1 MAMLNQQNHA
11 TEMHTFELAEEPKVA
26 NKEPLSVGNHADG
39 YDSDGS
45 LPSARQSLARGCRH
59 QGWEATEETSLLNSH
74 QNSNKLEQSLDVVDD
89 DDDDIV
95 ELTRSNRVRHVFKNY
110 TRKYGTRI
118 KIIILFAIMLASVVR
133 HLIAV

>member
-1 MAMLNQQNHA
+1 MD
-11 TEMHTFELAEEPKVA
+11 TFELAEEFKVA
-26 NKEPLSVGNHADG
+26 NKEPVSVGNHADG

-45 LPSARQSLARGCRH
+45 LPSVRQFLARSCRH
-59 QGWEATEETSLLNSH
+59 QEWEATEETSLLSSH
-74 QNSNKLEQSLDVVDD
+74 QNLNKLEQPLDVDD

-95 ELTRSNRVRHVFKNY
+95 ELTRSNRIRHIFKNY

-118 KIIILFAIMLASVVR
+118 KIVILFAIMLASAVR

>member
-1 MAMLNQQNHA
+1 M
-11 TEMHTFELAEEPKVA
+11 FELAEEPKVA

-45 LPSARQSLARGCRH
+45 LPSVRQALARSHRH
-59 QGWEATEETSLLNSH
+59 QEWEATEETSLINSH
-74 QNSNKLEQSLDVVDD
+74 QNSNKLEQSLNFDNDD

-95 ELTRSNRVRHVFKNY
+95 ELTHSNRIRHVFKNY

-133 HLIAV
+133 HFIAV